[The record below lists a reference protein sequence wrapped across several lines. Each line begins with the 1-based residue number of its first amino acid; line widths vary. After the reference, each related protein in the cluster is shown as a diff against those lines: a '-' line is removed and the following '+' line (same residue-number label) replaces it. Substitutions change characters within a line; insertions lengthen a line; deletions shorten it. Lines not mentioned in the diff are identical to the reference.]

1 MSDLCANKVRVKHT
15 GMHLRDQKEMALVNI
30 NKTTDIKNIKKVGM
44 HTSVR

>member
-15 GMHLRDQKEMALVNI
+15 RHASKRSKGDGFGKQKQDNRF
-30 NKTTDIKNIKKVGM
+30 KNIKKVGM